1 MRHRS
6 CLDVPV
12 HVSAK
17 VDYAMRALLELAQ
30 AARSD
35 ARALVKGDVLA
46 EAQDIPMKFLEAILR
61 DLRNDGLVASK
72 RGVDGGY
79 RLDRDPAMI
88 TVADVVRAL
97 EGPLAAVRGE
107 RPEDVAYAG
116 AATHLRDVWIASRV
130 AIRSV
135 LEHVTLQQIVD
146 DELPSSVAEL
156 LHTPGAWERRS

>member
-116 AATHLRDVWIASRV
+116 AASHLRDVWIASRV